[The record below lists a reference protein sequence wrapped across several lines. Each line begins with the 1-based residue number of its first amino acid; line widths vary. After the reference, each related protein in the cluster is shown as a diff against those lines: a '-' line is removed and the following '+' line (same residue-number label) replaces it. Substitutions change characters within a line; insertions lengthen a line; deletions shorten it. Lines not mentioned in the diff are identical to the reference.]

1 MRIRVKWTLNRIQI
15 CIKWTPVEIGER
27 FVFQLD
33 ENLNKMDTGKIWR
46 AFLSFN
52 RMRKLIKW
60 TPVKI
65 GESVVLQQD
74 ENLNKIRTGKIWRA
88 FRPSKC

>member
-1 MRIRVKWTLNRIQI
+1 
-15 CIKWTPVEIGER
+15 
-27 FVFQLD
+27 
-33 ENLNKMDTGKIWR
+33 MDTGKIWR

-74 ENLNKIRTGKIWRA
+74 ENLNKISTGKIWRA